1 VSGCCYLDTSA
12 LAKWYVEEPGSEAFE
27 AFVNATLERRIS
39 RLLTVELRCLLAR
52 RRRAGEIDVDYETDA
67 WATFTTHVAAG
78 VFTVEPMTDAR
89 FNEAREL
96 IDALAGI
103 PLRTLD
109 ALHLAAARA
118 METATVA
125 TADVVMRDAAEALGL
140 TVEFFGKESQ
150 NTGRP

>member
-1 VSGCCYLDTSA
+1 VSGCYLDTSA

-27 AFVNATLERRIS
+27 AFVNATPERRIS
-39 RLLTVELRCLLAR
+39 RLVTVELRSLLAR
-52 RRRAGEIDVDYETDA
+52 RRRAGEVDVDYETNA

-78 VFTVEPMTDAR
+78 VFAVEPIPDAR

-96 IDALAGI
+96 IDALPDI

-118 METATVA
+118 MDAGTVA
-125 TADVVMRDAAEALGL
+125 TADIVMRTAAEVLGL
-140 TVEFFGKESQ
+140 KVEFFGTE
-150 NTGRP
+150 RR